1 MLKINDL
8 IEIEIEKIVFGGEGL
23 GYYKDFAIF
32 VPMSVPCD
40 KLLVRLISLKKN
52 YGRALIEK
60 IISPS
65 AERVDSNKITFEDF
79 DGCDF
84 AMLKYDAQLKY
95 KKLMVEEVIKKIAG
109 IENFSLEKIHE
120 SEKIF
125 HYRNKII
132 EPFSFQ
138 KNKIISGFYSKKSHN
153 VFEVEKN
160 ILNSELANEI
170 INKLKIF
177 LNEEKISVYD
187 ERKHRGLLRN
197 VMLRTN
203 SKNEAMLAL
212 IINDNKINDKLKNI
226 LEKIYDE
233 VEELKSVYVS
243 FNTKKANTL
252 LGDKNILIKGQKII
266 EEEIENIKFQISPTS
281 FFQINLEQ
289 AKKLYGLALSYI
301 DNIRDKNLVD
311 AYSGTGTI
319 AMLLAKEAKKVFAI
333 EYVISATK
341 DGIKAAEYNNIKNI
355 DFINGKVE
363 LELNNI
369 LKKGEKIDAIVF
381 DPPRKGLE
389 ANIIDEVAAAN
400 IKEIIYISCN
410 PSTFARDLKLLSS
423 KGYVLKKLEAV
434 DMFPQ
439 TAHVECIA
447 LIQRVKS

>member
-1 MLKINDL
+1 M
-8 IEIEIEKIVFGGEGL
+8 
-23 GYYKDFAIF
+23 
-32 VPMSVPCD
+32 
-40 KLLVRLISLKKN
+40 
-52 YGRALIEK
+52 
-60 IISPS
+60 
-65 AERVDSNKITFEDF
+65 
-79 DGCDF
+79 
-84 AMLKYDAQLKY
+84 
-95 KKLMVEEVIKKIAG
+95 
-109 IENFSLEKIHE
+109 
-120 SEKIF
+120 
-125 HYRNKII
+125 
-132 EPFSFQ
+132 
-138 KNKIISGFYSKKSHN
+138 
-153 VFEVEKN
+153 
-160 ILNSELANEI
+160 
-170 INKLKIF
+170 
-177 LNEEKISVYD
+177 
-187 ERKHRGLLRN
+187 
-197 VMLRTN
+197 
-203 SKNEAMLAL
+203 
-212 IINDNKINDKLKNI
+212 
-226 LEKIYDE
+226 
-233 VEELKSVYVS
+233 EELKSVYVS

-319 AMLLAKEAKKVFAI
+319 AMLLAKEAKRVFAI
-333 EYVISATK
+333 EYVMSATK

-389 ANIIDEVAAAN
+389 ANIIDEVSAAN
-400 IKEIIYISCN
+400 IKEIVYISCN

-423 KGYVLKKLEAV
+423 KGYVLKKFEAV

-447 LIQRVKS
+447 LISKVAPSK